1 MPQGRVWGRG
11 NGGQG
16 WSGRSQTEHSRLL
29 RESAKSL
36 GAQRAWKEVPCDR
49 RVIENIAEV
58 MGTRAMKLWRPMLSQ
73 SGRRKHHSET
83 FHRSPAPPP
92 PTGQSQTPSLPAASL
107 QKRALPPLC
116 VLSRA
121 DKALTQPASFPLSG
135 HQFLP
140 PNSLTSQSIL
150 DAPDQGEPIHPP
162 ISPQVLRQH

>member
-1 MPQGRVWGRG
+1 MGPSKWRM
-11 NGGQG
+11 G
-16 WSGRSQTEHSRLL
+16 WAERSQTEHSRLP

-49 RVIENIAEV
+49 RAIGNIAEV
-58 MGTRAMKLWRPMLSQ
+58 TGTRATKPWRPMPSQ
-73 SGRRKHHSET
+73 PGESTTLRS
-83 FHRSPAPPP
+83 HRSPAPPP

-150 DAPDQGEPIHPP
+150 DAPDQGETIHPP